1 MKDRNDMASSFD
13 LVTLADLK
21 TWLGVEG
28 TQDDDLLSLLVSQVS
43 RAILTFLDRPSI
55 LPTTYTD
62 IIDGGNDTSVM
73 LRYWPVNAIASCVV
87 DGVAMPAAPPL
98 VSGAPAQRGYILDSV
113 DATPPGRMQRLSLRY
128 GLFNQGLQNVI
139 ISYFAGYQV
148 ANEAAAI
155 PSAAPFTIA
164 AQAPYG
170 AFASDGGV
178 AYADGSFLTSVASN
192 PSAGQ
197 YAVSAGLYTFATGD
211 AGAAVTLTYGYIPH
225 DLALAAKEW
234 AAERYVYHARI
245 GQASKSLG
253 GQETVSFIV
262 KDIPEF
268 VACILQPYRRVVM
281 P

>member
-1 MKDRNDMASSFD
+1 MPSSFD

-21 TWLGVEG
+21 TWLEVEG
-28 TQDDDLLSLLVSQVS
+28 TQDDDLLSLLISQVS

-98 VSGAPAQRGYILDSV
+98 VAGAPAQRGYILDPP
-113 DATPPGRMQRLSLRY
+113 DAAPPGRMQRLSLRY
-128 GLFNQGLQNVI
+128 GLFKKGLQNII
-139 ISYFAGYQV
+139 ISYFAGYQI
-148 ANEAAAI
+148 ANEAAAV
-155 PSAAPFTIA
+155 PATAPFMIA

-170 AFASDGGV
+170 AFESDGGA
-178 AYADGSFLTSVASN
+178 AYADGTALTPVASS
-192 PSAGQ
+192 PGAGQ
-197 YAVSAGLYTFATGD
+197 YAVAAGLYTFAAAD
-211 AGAAVTLTYGYIPH
+211 AGAAVTLTYGYVPH

-234 AAERYVYHARI
+234 AAERYAYHARI

-262 KDIPEF
+262 KDIPDF
-268 VACILQPYRRVVM
+268 VARILQPYRRVVM

>member
-1 MKDRNDMASSFD
+1 MTSSFD

-21 TWLGVEG
+21 TWLEVEG
-28 TQDDDLLSLLVSQVS
+28 IQDDNLLSLLISQVS

-73 LRYWPVNAIASCVV
+73 LCYWPVNSIASCVV
-87 DGVAMPAAPPL
+87 DGVAMPPAPPL
-98 VSGAPAQRGYILDSV
+98 VAGAPAPRGYILDPA
-113 DATPPGRMQRLSLRY
+113 DAVPPGRMQRLSLRY
-128 GLFNQGLQNVI
+128 GLFHQGLQNII

-148 ANEAAAI
+148 SNEVAAVPAV
-155 PSAAPFTIA
+155 APFTIA
-164 AQAPYG
+164 ALAPYG

-178 AYADGSFLTSVASN
+178 AYAGGIALTPVVSN

-197 YAVSAGLYTFATGD
+197 YAVSDGLYTFAAGD
-211 AGAAVTLTYGYIPH
+211 AGAAVALTYGYIPH
-225 DLALAAKEW
+225 DLALAATEW
-234 AAERYVYHARI
+234 AAERYAYHARI

-262 KDIPEF
+262 KDMPDF

>member
-1 MKDRNDMASSFD
+1 MASSFD

-21 TWLGVEG
+21 SWLEVEG
-28 TQDDDLLSLLVSQVS
+28 TQDDDLLSLLISQVS
-43 RAILTFLDRPSI
+43 RAILSFLDRPSI

-62 IIDGGNDTSVM
+62 VIDGGNDSSVM
-73 LRYWPVNAIASCVV
+73 LRYWPVNAIASCTV
-87 DGVAMPAAPPL
+87 DGVAMPPAPPF
-98 VSGAPAQRGYILDSV
+98 VAGAPAQRGYILDV
-113 DATPPGRMQRLSLRY
+113 ADAAPPGRMQRLSLRY
-128 GLFNQGLQNVI
+128 GLFHEGLQNVI

-148 ANEAAAI
+148 GNEAAVVPAV
-155 PSAAPFTIA
+155 PPFTITA
-164 AQAPYG
+164 LASYG

-178 AYADGSFLTSVASN
+178 AYVDGAALTPVASN

-197 YAVSAGLYTFATGD
+197 YAVAGGVYTFAVAD
-211 AGAAVTLTYGYIPH
+211 AGAAVTLTYGYTPH

-234 AAERYVYHARI
+234 ASERYAYHARI

-262 KDIPEF
+262 KDIPDF
-268 VACILQPYRRVVM
+268 VARILQPYRRVVM

>member
-1 MKDRNDMASSFD
+1 MASSFD

-21 TWLGVEG
+21 TWLEVEG
-28 TQDDDLLSLLVSQVS
+28 TQDDDLLSLLISQVS

-73 LRYWPVNAIASCVV
+73 LRYWPVNTIASCVV
-87 DGVAMPAAPPL
+87 DGVAMPPAPPL
-98 VSGAPAQRGYILDSV
+98 VVGAPAQRGYILDPPDS
-113 DATPPGRMQRLSLRY
+113 APPGRMQRLSLRY
-128 GLFNQGLQNVI
+128 GLFHQGLQNVI
-139 ISYFAGYQV
+139 ISYFAGYQISHEAV
-148 ANEAAAI
+148 AVPAT
-155 PSAAPFTIA
+155 APFTIA
-164 AQAPYG
+164 TEAAYG

-178 AYADGSFLTSVASN
+178 AYADGTLLTPIASN

-197 YAVSAGLYTFATGD
+197 YAVSAGLYIFAASD

-234 AAERYVYHARI
+234 ASERYAYHARI
-245 GQASKSLG
+245 GQSSKSLG

-262 KDIPEF
+262 KDIPDF
-268 VACILQPYRRVVM
+268 VARILQPYRRVVM

>member
-1 MKDRNDMASSFD
+1 MASSFD

-21 TWLGVEG
+21 TWLEVEG
-28 TQDDDLLSLLVSQVS
+28 TGDDDLLSLLISQIS

-73 LRYWPVNAIASCVV
+73 LRYWPVNAIASCSI
-87 DGVAMPAAPPL
+87 DGVAIAPAPPL
-98 VSGAPAQRGYILDSV
+98 IAGATGQMGYMLDSA
-113 DATPPGRMQRLSLRY
+113 DAAPPGRMQRLSMRY
-128 GLFNQGLQNVI
+128 DLFCRGVQNVI

-148 ANEAAAI
+148 TNEAAAI
-155 PSAAPFTIA
+155 PASAPFTIT

-170 AFASDGGV
+170 AFSADGGV
-178 AYADGSFLTSVASN
+178 AYKTGTILTPVAQN
-192 PSAGQ
+192 PGFGQ
-197 YAVSAGLYTFATGD
+197 YAVSGGLYTFAAAD
-211 AGAAVTLTYGYIPH
+211 AGEAVTLTYGYIPH
-225 DLALAAKEW
+225 DLALATKEW
-234 AAERYVYHARI
+234 VGERYASHTRI

-262 KDIPEF
+262 KDIPDF
-268 VACILQPYRRVVM
+268 VSLILQPYRRVVM

>member
-1 MKDRNDMASSFD
+1 MSMASAFD

-21 TWLGVEG
+21 SWLEVEG
-28 TQDDDLLSLLVSQVS
+28 TQDDDLLSLLISQVS

-62 IIDGGNDTSVM
+62 VIDGGNDTSVM

-87 DGVAMPAAPPL
+87 DGVAIQAAPPL
-98 VSGAPAQRGYILDSV
+98 VAGAPAQRGYILDSV

-128 GLFNQGLQNVI
+128 GLFCQGLQNVI

-148 ANEAAAI
+148 TDEPATVPAAV
-155 PSAAPFTIA
+155 PFTVA

-170 AFASDGGV
+170 AFASDGSV
-178 AYADGSFLTSVASN
+178 AYANGTLLTPVSSN

-197 YAVSAGLYTFATGD
+197 YAVSAGLYTFAEAD
-211 AGAAVTLTYGYIPH
+211 AAATVTLTYGYIPH

-234 AAERYVYHARI
+234 AAERYAYHARI

-262 KDIPEF
+262 KDIPDF
-268 VACILQPYRRVVM
+268 VARILQPYRRVVM